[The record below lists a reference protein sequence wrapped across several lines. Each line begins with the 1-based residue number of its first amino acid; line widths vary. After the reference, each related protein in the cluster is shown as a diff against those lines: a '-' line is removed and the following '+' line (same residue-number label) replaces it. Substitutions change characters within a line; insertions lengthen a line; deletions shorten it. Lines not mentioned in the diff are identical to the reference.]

1 VGNLQAGVTERL
13 DLQAELLD
21 AVPHVIA
28 IDAEELSGLT
38 LTASGA
44 LERLVQE
51 LPFDVIEVD
60 ALLAGAGTAL
70 VRRFV

>member
-1 VGNLQAGVTERL
+1 VLSAL

-21 AVPHVIA
+21 AVSHLIA

-44 LERLVQE
+44 LERLGQE

-70 VRRFV
+70 VLRFV